1 MSQSNSFLWRIYLHN
16 SISGAAVN
24 SELPPVSEEDMF
36 RDDFVANRQAAVQ
49 C

>member
-1 MSQSNSFLWRIYLHN
+1 MSQSDSLYLHN
-16 SISGAAVN
+16 SISRTAVS

-49 C
+49 S